1 MPYNYIITFKINRD
15 LLEHLDKLVK
25 QGYYNSRS
33 EAIREAI
40 KQLIIIHNNFRE
52 QLRRAWGEG
61 DAEEEE

>member
-1 MPYNYIITFKINRD
+1 MPYNYVITFKINRD

-25 QGYYNSRS
+25 RGYYSSRS

-52 QLRRAWGEG
+52 QLRRAWGDE
-61 DAEEEE
+61 DD